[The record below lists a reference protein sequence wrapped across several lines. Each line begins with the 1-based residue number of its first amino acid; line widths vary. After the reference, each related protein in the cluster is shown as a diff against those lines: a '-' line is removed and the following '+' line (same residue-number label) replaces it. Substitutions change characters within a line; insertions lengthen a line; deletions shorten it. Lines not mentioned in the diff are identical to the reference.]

1 MKLLLMA
8 LTITWAGAAESGL
21 ETIKAE
27 VNLERRSELAL
38 AYAGEVLTKLRP
50 GLETKEWAA
59 IAPEIEEFRAAVD
72 LSFAA
77 LKATGKNARKSP
89 KYFKRAELKLRELS
103 RRLRGLQV
111 LAAVED
117 RPKMDEVIAYV
128 DKLQDE
134 LVEMTMGVRK

>member
-77 LKATGKNARKSP
+77 LKATGKNARKNP

-111 LAAVED
+111 LAAVDD

>member
-1 MKLLLMA
+1 MKGLLIA
-8 LTITWAGAAESGL
+8 LTLACGLAAAQGL
-21 ETIKAE
+21 EAVKAE
-27 VNLERRSELAL
+27 PNLERRSDMAL
-38 AYAGEVLTKLRP
+38 AYAGDVLTRLRTD
-50 GLETKEWAA
+50 LETKEWPAV
-59 IAPEIEEFRAAVD
+59 APEIEEFRAAID

-77 LKATGKNARKSP
+77 LKSTGKNARRNP
-89 KYFKRAELKLRELS
+89 KYFKRAELKLRELG

-111 LAAVED
+111 LLAVDD

>member
-27 VNLERRSELAL
+27 ANLERRSELAL

-59 IAPEIEEFRAAVD
+59 ITPEIEEFRAAVD

-77 LKATGKNARKSP
+77 LKATGKNARRSP

-111 LAAVED
+111 LAAVDD

-134 LVEMTMGVRK
+134 LVEMPMGVRK